1 MKILVTGSE
10 GFIAKNLIKKLEEQ
24 EIHEVLKYNKSSSID
39 QLKSLLNEAEFIFH
53 LAGVNRPKDK
63 DDFIIGNVEF
73 TKLIIDHLVST
84 DNIIPIVFT
93 SSIQAN
99 LDNPYGKSKLNAE
112 NLIID
117 YSKSNNTP
125 AYIYRLPNVFGKWCK
140 PNYNSAVATFCY
152 NISRDIPVKIN
163 DRDANLSLVYIDDV
177 CSSFLNII
185 NSDNIPEHIFINID
199 EVYQTTVGEVVDLI
213 KKFKESRQTLITEK
227 VGLQFERALYSTY
240 LSYLDK
246 EMFSYKIPTHSDER
260 GNFVEMLKTRDSG
273 QFSFFTAHPGIT
285 RGGHYHH
292 TKNEK
297 FLILQGSAKFRFK
310 NILSQDTYCMDVDSE
325 SYEIVETIPGWAHD
339 ITNTGS
345 DDLIVMFWANEIFD
359 ESKPDT
365 FSSEVGDE

>member
-39 QLKSLLNEAEFIFH
+39 KLKSLLNEAEFIFH
-53 LAGVNRPKDK
+53 LAGVNRPKDT

-73 TKLIIDHLVST
+73 TKLIIDHLVSI

-112 NLIID
+112 NLLID
-117 YSKSNNTP
+117 YSKLNNTT

-177 CSSFLNII
+177 CSSFLDII
-185 NSDNIPEHIFINID
+185 NSDNIQEHIFINID

-213 KKFKESRQTLITEK
+213 RILK
-227 VGLQFERALYSTY
+227 RAG
-240 LSYLDK
+240 K
-246 EMFSYKIPTHSDER
+246 H
-260 GNFVEMLKTRDSG
+260 
-273 QFSFFTAHPGIT
+273 
-285 RGGHYHH
+285 
-292 TKNEK
+292 
-297 FLILQGSAKFRFK
+297 
-310 NILSQDTYCMDVDSE
+310 
-325 SYEIVETIPGWAHD
+325 
-339 ITNTGS
+339 
-345 DDLIVMFWANEIFD
+345 
-359 ESKPDT
+359 
-365 FSSEVGDE
+365 